1 MPWPEKR
8 AGNFDFL
15 VGAPRARGQ
24 SVGNFCR
31 DLLMHTPVLP
41 YLFLMLA
48 LAGCNTSP
56 VIPSP
61 LATAEAVPAP
71 ATPSKPLAESP
82 AWVRQDRY
90 TLVST
95 RPTLEQRQ
103 PLFQLITVQIAP
115 ALHATVGDA
124 LRHVLQ
130 RSGYSLCANRAAV
143 TTLFSRPLPA
153 VQHQLG
159 PMALLDALTILGGPA
174 WRLVIDPVER
184 NVCYALRA
192 PVPAPPQPPLE
203 IAP

>member
-1 MPWPEKR
+1 
-8 AGNFDFL
+8 
-15 VGAPRARGQ
+15 
-24 SVGNFCR
+24 
-31 DLLMHTPVLP
+31 MHMPVLS
-41 YLFLMLA
+41 YLVLILA

-56 VIPSP
+56 VITPP
-61 LATAEAVPAP
+61 VPPAVSVAAP
-71 ATPSKPLAESP
+71 TTPPKPLSVSP

-103 PLFQLITVQIAP
+103 PLLQLITVQISP

-130 RSGYSLCANRAAV
+130 RSGYSLCANRAEV

-184 NVCYALRA
+184 SACYALRA
-192 PVPAPPQPPLE
+192 PVPAPPRPPLE
-203 IAP
+203 ITP

>member
-1 MPWPEKR
+1 
-8 AGNFDFL
+8 
-15 VGAPRARGQ
+15 
-24 SVGNFCR
+24 
-31 DLLMHTPVLP
+31 MHTPAFP
-41 YLFLMLA
+41 YLVLMLA
-48 LAGCNTSP
+48 LVGCNTSP
-56 VIPSP
+56 AITPPTAPARAVS
-61 LATAEAVPAP
+61 AT
-71 ATPSKPLAESP
+71 ATPSKPLSASP

-103 PLFQLITVQIAP
+103 PLFQLIHVQISP
-115 ALHATVGDA
+115 VVHATVGDA

-130 RSGYSLCANRAAV
+130 RSGYSLCANRAEV

-184 NVCYALRA
+184 SVCYALRA
-192 PVPAPPQPPLE
+192 PVPAPPHPPLE

>member
-1 MPWPEKR
+1 MHMP
-8 AGNFDFL
+8 A
-15 VGAPRARGQ
+15 
-24 SVGNFCR
+24 
-31 DLLMHTPVLP
+31 LP
-41 YLFLMLA
+41 YLVLMLA
-48 LAGCNTSP
+48 LVGCSTP
-56 VIPSP
+56 PAVTPP
-61 LATAEAVPAP
+61 TVTAKAAPAP
-71 ATPSKPLAESP
+71 ATQSKLLSESP
-82 AWVRQDRY
+82 AWVRQNRY

-130 RSGYSLCANRAAV
+130 RSGYSLCANRAEV

-174 WRLVIDPVER
+174 WRLVIDPVQR
-184 NVCYALRA
+184 SACYALRA
-192 PVPAPPQPPLE
+192 PVPAPPRPPLE

>member
-1 MPWPEKR
+1 
-8 AGNFDFL
+8 
-15 VGAPRARGQ
+15 
-24 SVGNFCR
+24 
-31 DLLMHTPVLP
+31 MHTPALP
-41 YLFLMLA
+41 YLVLILA

-56 VIPSP
+56 AITPP
-61 LATAEAVPAP
+61 TAPAKAVPAP
-71 ATPSKPLAESP
+71 ATHSRSLSESP

-103 PLFQLITVQIAP
+103 PLFQLITVQISP

-124 LRHVLQ
+124 LRHALQ
-130 RSGYSLCANRAAV
+130 RSGYSLCGNRAEV

-184 NVCYALRA
+184 SVCYALRA

-203 IAP
+203 MAP

>member
-1 MPWPEKR
+1 MY
-8 AGNFDFL
+8 
-15 VGAPRARGQ
+15 
-24 SVGNFCR
+24 
-31 DLLMHTPVLP
+31 TPALP
-41 YLFLMLA
+41 YLVLMLA

-56 VIPSP
+56 VI
-61 LATAEAVPAP
+61 
-71 ATPSKPLAESP
+71 TPSVPPAVSVAAPTTPPKPLSESP

-103 PLFQLITVQIAP
+103 PLFQLVIVQVSP

-124 LRHVLQ
+124 LLHVLQ
-130 RSGYSLCANRAAV
+130 RSGYSLCANRAEV

-174 WRLVIDPVER
+174 WRLMIDPVER
-184 NVCYALRA
+184 SVCYALRA
-192 PVPAPPQPPLE
+192 PVPAPPRPPLE

>member
-1 MPWPEKR
+1 
-8 AGNFDFL
+8 
-15 VGAPRARGQ
+15 
-24 SVGNFCR
+24 
-31 DLLMHTPVLP
+31 MHTPALS

-56 VIPSP
+56 ASTPP
-61 LATAEAVPAP
+61 MAPAKAVPAP
-71 ATPSKPLAESP
+71 ATQYKPLSESP

-103 PLFQLITVQIAP
+103 PLFQLITMQISP

-130 RSGYSLCANRAAV
+130 RSGYSLCANRGEV

-184 NVCYALRA
+184 SVCYALRA

-203 IAP
+203 ISP

>member
-1 MPWPEKR
+1 
-8 AGNFDFL
+8 
-15 VGAPRARGQ
+15 
-24 SVGNFCR
+24 
-31 DLLMHTPVLP
+31 MHTPAFS
-41 YLFLMLA
+41 YLVLMLA
-48 LAGCNTSP
+48 LAGCNTSS
-56 VIPSP
+56 VIPP
-61 LATAEAVPAP
+61 PMAPAKAVPAQ
-71 ATPSKPLAESP
+71 APSKPLTVSP

-103 PLFQLITVQIAP
+103 PLFQLVTVQISP

-124 LRHVLQ
+124 LLHVLQ
-130 RSGYSLCANRAAV
+130 RSGYALCANRAEVA
-143 TTLFSRPLPA
+143 TLFSRPLPA

-184 NVCYALRA
+184 SVCYALRT
-192 PVPAPPQPPLE
+192 PMPAPPRPPLE

>member
-1 MPWPEKR
+1 
-8 AGNFDFL
+8 
-15 VGAPRARGQ
+15 
-24 SVGNFCR
+24 
-31 DLLMHTPVLP
+31 MHTFAFPCLV
-41 YLFLMLA
+41 LMLA
-48 LAGCNTSP
+48 LAGCSTP
-56 VIPSP
+56 PAITPP
-61 LATAEAVPAP
+61 MAP
-71 ATPSKPLAESP
+71 AVSQTAPAAPSKPLSESP

-103 PLFQLITVQIAP
+103 PLFQLVTVQISP
-115 ALHATVGDA
+115 ALYATVGDA

-130 RSGYSLCANRAAV
+130 RSGYSLCANRAEV
-143 TTLFSRPLPA
+143 TPLFSRPLPA

-184 NVCYALRA
+184 SVCYALRA
-192 PVPAPPQPPLE
+192 PVPAPPHPPME

>member
-1 MPWPEKR
+1 MYTFSLP
-8 AGNFDFL
+8 GL
-15 VGAPRARGQ
+15 V
-24 SVGNFCR
+24 
-31 DLLMHTPVLP
+31 LI
-41 YLFLMLA
+41 LA
-48 LAGCNTSP
+48 LTGCNASSAITLP
-56 VIPSP
+56 VTP
-61 LATAEAVPAP
+61 AKAVSAP
-71 ATPSKPLAESP
+71 AAPTKPLSESP
-82 AWVRQDRY
+82 AWVRQDRH

-95 RPTLEQRQ
+95 RPTREQRQ
-103 PLFQLITVQIAP
+103 PLFQLITVQISP

-130 RSGYSLCANRAAV
+130 RSGYSLCANRAEV

-184 NVCYALRA
+184 SVCYALRA

-203 IAP
+203 ISP